1 MKREITKKL
10 ILNFKEYLLNEEKSA
25 ATIEKYIRD
34 VRTFLVW
41 LHGARETDKAT
52 VIAYKEYL
60 TENYQTASVNSM
72 LSSLNSFFTFNEWYE
87 LHVKTIKIQRQ
98 IFSSKDKEL
107 TRAEYERLLKA
118 AESKT
123 NKRLYYILQTIC
135 ATGIRISELRFIT
148 VETVNQE
155 YAEVRCKGKNR
166 CVILPRDLCK
176 VLKEYIAEKKI
187 TSGGVFVSR
196 NGKPLD
202 RSNIWADMKKLCEM
216 ANVPQAKVFPHNLRH
231 LFARTYYSL
240 QKDIV
245 RLADILGH
253 SSVNTTR
260 IYTME
265 SGDVHR
271 RQIQRLGL
279 VNMRA

>member
-1 MKREITKKL
+1 MKREVTKKQ
-10 ILNFKEYLLNEEKSA
+10 ILNFKEYLLDEEKST

-34 VRTFLVW
+34 VMAFLVW
-41 LHGARETDKAT
+41 MHDAPYVDKGI

-60 TENYQTASVNSM
+60 IENYQTSSVNSI
-72 LSSLNSFFTFNEWYE
+72 LSSLNTFFTFNEWYE
-87 LHVKTIKIQRQ
+87 LRVKTIKIQRQ
-98 IFSSKDKEL
+98 IFSSKEKEL

-118 AESKT
+118 AENKK

-148 VETVNQE
+148 VEAIRRE
-155 YAEVRCKGKNR
+155 CAEVRCKGKNR
-166 CVILPRDLCK
+166 RVILPRDLCK
-176 VLKEYIAEKKI
+176 VLEEYTAEKRIK
-187 TSGGVFVSR
+187 SGSIFVTR
-196 NGKPLD
+196 NGRPLD
-202 RSNIWADMKKLCEM
+202 RSNVWAEMKKLCKV
-216 ANVPQAKVFPHNLRH
+216 AKVPESKVFPHNLRH
-231 LFARTYYSL
+231 LFARIYYSL

-253 SSVNTTR
+253 ASVNTTR
-260 IYTME
+260 IYTIE

-279 VNMRA
+279 VHIRA